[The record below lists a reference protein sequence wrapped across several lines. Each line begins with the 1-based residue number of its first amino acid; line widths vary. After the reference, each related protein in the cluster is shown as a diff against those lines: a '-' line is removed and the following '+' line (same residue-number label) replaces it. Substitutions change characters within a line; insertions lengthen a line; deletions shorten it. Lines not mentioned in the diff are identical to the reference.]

1 MRPNELDAFTFAARA
16 QRAPKLSR
24 EEEHALAVR
33 AAAGE
38 RSALDALV
46 TANLRYVTPMALKYR
61 RYGAALDD
69 LMAEAQLGLVVAAL
83 KFDAERGTRFVTY
96 AAHWARAF
104 MLEHIL
110 KNHSIVPIKGGVL
123 RSRAFFRYRRERAA
137 LVTRGMDVARA
148 HETLAERYGTT
159 PERLAELTDRL
170 HARDVS
176 ADMPTH
182 GDGTSSLAESLAGTA
197 PDAEDALVHSE
208 QARTLHEQVAQ
219 ALALLDARE
228 QIIVRT
234 RLMAD
239 DEEALTLA
247 ELGRRLGVSRER
259 ARQLET
265 RARQKLARA
274 LADATPSHA
283 HAA

>member
-1 MRPNELDAFTFAARA
+1 MRLNELDSVTFAARA
-16 QRAPKLSR
+16 QRFPKLGR
-24 EEEHALAVR
+24 EDEHTLAKR
-33 AAAGE
+33 AAAGDRE
-38 RSALDALV
+38 ALDALV
-46 TANLRYVTPMALKYR
+46 TGNLRYVLPMALKYR
-61 RYGAALDD
+61 RYGVALDE
-69 LMAEAQLGLVVAAL
+69 LTAEAQLGLVVAAL

-137 LVTRGMDVARA
+137 LVARGLDAARA
-148 HETLAERYGTT
+148 HAELAERYGTT
-159 PERLAELTDRL
+159 PERLSELTDRL
-170 HARDVS
+170 NGRDVS
-176 ADMPTH
+176 ADVPVYGESSPT
-182 GDGTSSLAESLAGTA
+182 LAESFVGSTPHGEEALL
-197 PDAEDALVHSE
+197 DAERE
-208 QARTLHEQVAQ
+208 RELHAQVTQ

-228 QIIVRT
+228 QIIVQT

-239 DEEALTLA
+239 DDDALTLA

-274 LADATPSHA
+274 LSDSAPSHA